1 MGEKRMKN
9 ESLVLGRF
17 LLFFMTIALV
27 LFGGNPLVT
36 HAATTAPDTT
46 SPRSI
51 TIHAISGEASSQN
64 QLGDNN
70 GSELS
75 TIGQQLLENIRFNA
89 VKVQPIAG
97 QSPVTINPNDPSTYN
112 VVGSVISGTTD
123 SNGTAV
129 LPIGASDAN
138 DGYYLVRQATQSGGI
153 TTISPFI
160 VQMPYDDTSTN
171 PDGTWVYDVNVY
183 PKLAGSGS
191 KGSDKLIDLGDG
203 TQTNKQSSVFAGGDV
218 TWNLVTVFSPSMRA
232 IQEGSPSP
240 TTVYGSFLLTDQ
252 LSDNLV
258 YESISFDVGL
268 QSTTDNTVSA
278 VTSLN
283 FISGTDY
290 TLNTT
295 NNQLTLTLTDAGI
308 DKVLAILPT
317 PVNANQQPV
326 FIPNVTTSVVSD
338 FEYGQ
343 IGNSYSTE
351 ITNAFGVD
359 LSVSSSNGATP
370 VYPPGSTATPTTTP
384 EVYLG
389 SVQIKKIDS
398 ISNSPLAGATFKI
411 ALTSEDASAN
421 RFIQQDAQ
429 GNLYAPGDIPS
440 GLATNDYEATTDAGG
455 IAEFNGLRLTD
466 FTEAGNGTNISQAN
480 TTYYLMETVA
490 PTGYGIIGEPI
501 EVQASIDPGTVMSE
515 VENILSGSEI
525 QLPFTGGSGFIIVLL
540 VAGTAIVLAFL
551 IRRKPAKD
559 A

>member
-1 MGEKRMKN
+1 
-9 ESLVLGRF
+9 
-17 LLFFMTIALV
+17 MTIALV
-27 LFGGNPLVT
+27 LLEEIRSLLMPLQLHRIQLPHVPLRYMPLVVVRRL
-36 HAATTAPDTT
+36 HK
-46 SPRSI
+46 
-51 TIHAISGEASSQN
+51 ISW
-64 QLGDNN
+64 GDNN

-351 ITNAFGVD
+351 ITNAFWGRFVCIFIKWSYTC
-359 LSVSSSNGATP
+359 LSSRQHG
-370 VYPPGSTATPTTTP
+370 
-384 EVYLG
+384 
-389 SVQIKKIDS
+389 
-398 ISNSPLAGATFKI
+398 NSDNHA
-411 ALTSEDASAN
+411 
-421 RFIQQDAQ
+421 
-429 GNLYAPGDIPS
+429 
-440 GLATNDYEATTDAGG
+440 
-455 IAEFNGLRLTD
+455 
-466 FTEAGNGTNISQAN
+466 
-480 TTYYLMETVA
+480 
-490 PTGYGIIGEPI
+490 
-501 EVQASIDPGTVMSE
+501 
-515 VENILSGSEI
+515 
-525 QLPFTGGSGFIIVLL
+525 
-540 VAGTAIVLAFL
+540 
-551 IRRKPAKD
+551 
-559 A
+559 

>member
-1 MGEKRMKN
+1 MKN
-9 ESLVLGRF
+9 TGLVFGRF
-17 LLFFMTIALV
+17 LLFFVSLTLVFCFGNSPTI
-27 LFGGNPLVT
+27 F
-36 HAATTAPDTT
+36 AAVTAPDTT
-46 SPRSI
+46 SQRSI
-51 TIHAISGEASSQN
+51 TIHAVSGEASSQN
-64 QLGDNN
+64 QLGENN

-89 VKVQPIAG
+89 VRVQPLAG
-97 QSPVTINPNDPSTYN
+97 QSPVTINPNDPSTYT
-112 VVGSVISGTTD
+112 VVGTVISGTTD
-123 SNGTAV
+123 SSGTAV
-129 LPIGASDAN
+129 LTIGNSDAN

-153 TTISPFI
+153 TEISPFI
-160 VQMPYDDTSTN
+160 VQMPYDDTSSD

-203 TQTNKQSSVFAGGDV
+203 TQTNKQSSVFVGGEV

-232 IQEGSPSP
+232 IQEGTPSP
-240 TTVYGSFLLTDQ
+240 TNTYGSFLLTDT
-252 LSDNLV
+252 LSENLT

-278 VTSLN
+278 ITSLN
-283 FISGTDY
+283 FLSGTDY
-290 TLNTT
+290 TLTIND
-295 NNQLTLTLTDAGI
+295 NELTLSLTDAGI

-317 PVNANQQPV
+317 PINENQQPV
-326 FIPNVTTSVVSD
+326 FIPNITTSVTSA
-338 FEYGQ
+338 FAYGQ

-359 LSVSSSNGATP
+359 LSVSSSNAQTP

-389 SVQIKKIDS
+389 SAQIKKIDG
-398 ISNSPLAGATFKI
+398 ISNAPLAGATFKI
-411 ALTSEDASAN
+411 ALTSEDAAAN

-429 GNLYAPGDIPS
+429 GNLYAPGDVPS
-440 GLATNDYEATTDAGG
+440 GLATNDYEATTDTGG
-455 IAEFNGLRLTD
+455 IAAFNGLRLTD

-480 TTYYLMETVA
+480 TSYYLIETAA
-490 PTGYGIIGEPI
+490 PAGYGIIGEPI
-501 EVQASIDPGTVMSE
+501 EVQASIDPGTVISE

-525 QLPFTGGSGFIIVLL
+525 QLPFTGGNGLIGIFL
-540 VAGTAIVLAFL
+540 VAGSALVLAFL
-551 IRRKPAKD
+551 IRRRPKKD